1 MSTTQDDQ
9 PDLPARMER
18 YLVKDTWLWWF
29 PLCTDSRS
37 TDSHRTGSRRSI
49 LGRLSKTIQND
60 RAID

>member
-18 YLVKDTWLWWF
+18 YLVVVV
-29 PLCTDSRS
+29 PSIMDSRS